1 MSLNVINKQIIL
13 VSTMVDVSIFRGKK
27 KLPKNDIDYYLAPL
41 WLCTSLKMCKSTLSL
56 DSQKDGLK

>member
-41 WLCTSLKMCKSTLSL
+41 
-56 DSQKDGLK
+56 